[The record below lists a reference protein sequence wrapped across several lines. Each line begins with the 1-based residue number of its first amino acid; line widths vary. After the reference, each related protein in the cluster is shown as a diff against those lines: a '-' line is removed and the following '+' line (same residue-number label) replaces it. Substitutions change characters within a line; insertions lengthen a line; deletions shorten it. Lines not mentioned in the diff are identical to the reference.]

1 VQQDNP
7 QTTGS
12 EQETKNK
19 PTQKEEN
26 SNAQTSNTAPQLVPQ
41 QGEIKNNDH
50 DLEAGKTSLDHR

>member
-12 EQETKNK
+12 EQETINN
-19 PTQKEEN
+19 PAQKEEN
-26 SNAQTSNTAPQLVPQ
+26 GHVQMGNTAPQLVPQ

>member
-7 QTTGS
+7 QTTGN
-12 EQETKNK
+12 EQELKTSVPNK
-19 PTQKEEN
+19 QDAG
-26 SNAQTSNTAPQLVPQ
+26 NAQTSNTATELVPQ